1 MPTGKLFIT
10 VEQLPAP
17 SNVQFPIALAPSLN
31 VMTPVG
37 TPLLP
42 LNEAEKVT
50 AVPKSVGELGVEV
63 AVNVAEGFAMLF

>member
-1 MPTGKLFIT
+1 M
-10 VEQLPAP
+10 QLPIR
-17 SNVQFPIALAPSLN
+17 FAPSLN
-31 VMTPVG
+31 VITPVG

-63 AVNVAEGFAMLF
+63 AVNVAEGLATLF